1 MIKNGMVHYY
11 YGYGKGKTSAAT
23 GSAIRAA
30 GYSNKVMFVQFLK
43 NTASG
48 ETKVLDH
55 IPGVTVLRGTGTDK
69 FSISMNDDEK
79 NSVRRIHDGFLR
91 EVLNAAETRASDVVI
106 LDELADAVELGLA
119 DKEIVSEIIESCR
132 GNIELVI
139 TGHGPVQFFID
150 NADYVTEM
158 KKVRHPFDRGIR
170 AREGVEY

>member
-11 YGYGKGKTSAAT
+11 YGYGKGKTSAAV
-23 GSAIRAA
+23 GSAVRAA
-30 GYSNKVMFVQFLK
+30 GYGNRVMFVQFLK

-55 IPGVTVLRGTGTDK
+55 IPGVTVLRGIGTDK

-79 NSVRRIHDGFLR
+79 ESVRRIHDGFLR
-91 EVLNAAETRASDVVI
+91 EVLNAVETHAADVVV

-119 DKEIVSEIIESCR
+119 DKEIVSEIIERCG
-132 GNIELVI
+132 GNTELVI
-139 TGHGPVQFFID
+139 TGHRPVQFFID